1 MHELPAVE
9 DMIETLDRESLKRNI
24 KKIEEIHLT
33 IGELSSYVG
42 ECIEL
47 YFDLLSAGHT
57 CEGAKLFFAHTR
69 ARLKCVS
76 CGLEFDHV
84 RDFTCPS
91 CSGQG
96 RLIKGTGEEFL
107 ISSIKYPDPE

>member
-9 DMIETLDRESLKRNI
+9 DIIRTLDEESEKQGIER
-24 KKIEEIHLT
+24 IEEVHIV

-57 CEGAKLFFAHTR
+57 CEGAKLFFTR
-69 ARLKCVS
+69 VGARFRCEGCGNEFLHAKGFSCPKC
-76 CGLEFDHV
+76 GGD
-84 RDFTCPS
+84 
-91 CSGQG
+91 G
-96 RLIKGTGEEFL
+96 RLIPGTGKEFL
-107 ISSIKYPDPE
+107 ISSVKYQ